1 VAVSAACPVLAAWDL
16 HDNLDSKGAVLF
28 RRFASRVLA
37 APLPVG
43 GAQGVFTNAFDVNDP
58 VNTPNGLN
66 TSNPNVQR
74 ALADAVSDLRSN
86 NIPLDATLRD
96 YQYEMRGS
104 EKIPI
109 HGGPG
114 TLGDF
119 NAINV
124 SWTPPKGYPDVP
136 HGSSFVMAASLGK
149 SRCPQVRTIL
159 TYSQSANPDSPYFA
173 DQTRMFSNKQWV
185 LDRFCAKQIKR
196 DPKLRVKR
204 LNGGAEKRRS
214 RRGHR

>member
-1 VAVSAACPVLAAWDL
+1 MRATWCETRLFSHPRNSASSPVRSLR
-16 HDNLDSKGAVLF
+16 SG
-28 RRFASRVLA
+28 ASRR
-37 APLPVG
+37 
-43 GAQGVFTNAFDVNDP
+43 

-74 ALADAVSDLRSN
+74 ALADAVTDLTSN
-86 NIPLDATLRD
+86 GIPLDATLRD
-96 YQYEMRGS
+96 YQYEMRGG

-124 SWTPPKGYPDVP
+124 TWTPPKGYPDVQ

-149 SRCPQVRTIL
+149 GCPKARTIL

-196 DPKLRVKR
+196 DPKLRVQR
-204 LNGGAEKRRS
+204 LNGGVKQRR
-214 RRGHR
+214 RHHGH